1 MAGLVF
7 LFISCL
13 ALAAFILIRARNRE
27 RAQVL
32 RRLREVSG
40 PGDVALPGTVV
51 AQRSGQGIAPT
62 LDRLFAGSRASSS
75 LQMLI
80 AQSGESVSPGAILA
94 TSAALGLG
102 FALVTVMFTPA
113 WYLTPVAA
121 LFGGSLPFLRLRHKR
136 KRRIRRFE
144 EQFAEVLELL
154 SRALR
159 AGHAFQTAL
168 GMVSTEM
175 KAPASVEFK
184 RAFDEQNFGLPLREA
199 LTGISERVPL
209 LDVRFFVTAVLIQRE
224 TGGNLSEILDNLASV
239 VRERFKLRRQV
250 RTHSA
255 HGRFTGYVLIGVPIF
270 LGISLTIINPEHMGL
285 LFRERVGLMMLGSAV
300 VLQII
305 GYFWIRKVINIEV

>member
-1 MAGLVF
+1 M
-7 LFISCL
+7 
-13 ALAAFILIRARNRE
+13 
-27 RAQVL
+27 
-32 RRLREVSG
+32 
-40 PGDVALPGTVV
+40 
-51 AQRSGQGIAPT
+51 
-62 LDRLFAGSRASSS
+62 SRA
-75 LQMLI
+75 I
-80 AQSGESVSPGAILA
+80 
-94 TSAALGLG
+94 
-102 FALVTVMFTPA
+102 
-113 WYLTPVAA
+113 
-121 LFGGSLPFLRLRHKR
+121 
-136 KRRIRRFE
+136 
-144 EQFAEVLELL
+144 
-154 SRALR
+154 R
-159 AGHAFQTAL
+159 AGHAFQTAM
-168 GMVSTEM
+168 GMAATEM
-175 KAPASVEFK
+175 KAPAGVEFK
-184 RAFDEQNFGLPLREA
+184 RTFEEQNFGLPLREA